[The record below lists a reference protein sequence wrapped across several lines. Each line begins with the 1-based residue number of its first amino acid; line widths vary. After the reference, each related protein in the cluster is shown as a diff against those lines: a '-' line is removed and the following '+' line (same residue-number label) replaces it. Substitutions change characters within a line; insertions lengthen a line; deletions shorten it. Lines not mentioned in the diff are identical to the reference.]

1 MKICF
6 LDNTSFQYSY
16 LNKFDPQL
24 RGAETILINLSENL
38 ERLGHDITVINNCP
52 VDIDNNSSKWYN
64 INKNDLLE
72 NSTYDVAIAN
82 ADTRLLNKI
91 SAKKKYV
98 ISFSLQSL
106 EKFIRKK
113 QLFSYIK
120 HKPTYLLIGKY
131 HEQKRSKLITL
142 FGSKIIN
149 LAIDDIFNNTEL
161 TNKIDRNLAIFTSH
175 PERNLDLLIDIWNK
189 KIHPNFNNGKLLI
202 TPKSE
207 FIEKNNIFFRK
218 MGSKQEMIND
228 MLKSRLYLV
237 PGHKAELFCLAAEEA
252 RELCLPIV
260 TLGIGSL
267 KERVIHE
274 KTGFIAKNSKEFAN
288 YTIELFKDDFLWNT
302 IRNNL
307 FNLRGTKSWSIAS
320 QNFLKQII

>member
-16 LNKFDPQL
+16 LDKFNPKL

-38 ERLGHDITVINNCP
+38 VKLGHDVTVINNCS
-52 VDIDNNSSKWYN
+52 IEINNDSSNWYN
-64 INKNDLLE
+64 INKIDLLE
-72 NSTYDVAIAN
+72 KSTYDVVISN
-82 ADTRLLNKI
+82 ADARLLSKVN
-91 SAKKKYV
+91 ANKKYI

-113 QLFSYIK
+113 QLISYIK
-120 HKPTYLLIGKY
+120 HKPIYLLIGEY
-131 HEQKRSKLITL
+131 HEQNRSKLITL
-142 FGSKIIN
+142 FGSKIID
-149 LAIDDIFNNTEL
+149 LAIDDIFNNTSL
-161 TNKIDRNLAIFTSH
+161 NNKIDPNLAIFTSH
-175 PERNLDLLIDIWNK
+175 AERNLDLLIDIWNNQ
-189 KIHPNFNNGKLLI
+189 IHPNFSNGKLLI
-202 TPKSE
+202 TPKNK
-207 FIEKNNIFFRK
+207 FIEKNNIFFRQI
-218 MGSKQEMIND
+218 GTKQEMIND
-228 MLKSRLYLV
+228 MLKSRIYLV

-288 YTIELFKDDFLWNT
+288 YTIELFKDDFLWNS

-307 FNLRGTKSWSIAS
+307 LNKRGSK
-320 QNFLKQII
+320 KC